1 MQVQLPVTY
10 ILIFQIYILIYIL
23 ILYSK
28 FSYKIKQP
36 SLPPPVKAVEL
47 MKKKSDF
54 QCFAPWFALLIFQPC
69 CDNDLREISLVNL
82 K

>member
-36 SLPPPVKAVEL
+36 VPPTPVKAVEL
-47 MKKKSDF
+47 MQKKSDF
-54 QCFAPWFALLIFQPC
+54 QYFTPWFALLSFQPC
-69 CDNDLREISLVNL
+69 CSNDLREISLVNL